1 MARGVRKTPATF
13 EPVDRPVNQ
22 ADRGPY
28 AAHSA
33 GRVQR
38 PARFGGWPCSSMGFV
53 HLHVVAAVDGGAST
67 TTNTKDVHVNVS
79 GKGP

>member
-1 MARGVRKTPATF
+1 
-13 EPVDRPVNQ
+13 
-22 ADRGPY
+22 
-28 AAHSA
+28 
-33 GRVQR
+33 
-38 PARFGGWPCSSMGFV
+38 MGFV